1 MNIDNKTLRMLGAVL
16 GAIGLAG
23 CSAEAPPETG
33 VSESAESESIVSGG
47 TLAEA
52 LRDADAYARA
62 RRLGALLPTL
72 GPAAI
77 PEVREALEDY
87 SLDMGAVEFE
97 LLVRFWASRE
107 PAAATNWVLERG
119 NPDYK
124 AAAMRV
130 AMQLWAA
137 VDPEA
142 ALVASQAMRG
152 LTGPE
157 VIRAAQVALVRGWFE
172 SDHAGLEQYIR
183 DLGRSIQRQRALFAY
198 ALAMLRKQ
206 GSEALMRWAESVPE
220 ANAAYKLS
228 VYGQVTSALG
238 ALDRDAALRWCDA
251 HCDGPLGSGLR
262 LRITRQWLHDEGGG
276 VPPLEWLSRAAEGE
290 DKEHALRVTFSS
302 WGLTDRQAALAW
314 MAAQT
319 AGEPAPWV
327 RSLFAHYAKLLAED
341 SPAEAIEWAERVED
355 DRERE
360 AALILVASMWRQQ
373 DEAASEAWL
382 LQSSL
387 SEEAREKARKPV
399 AAPPRGR

>member
-1 MNIDNKTLRMLGAVL
+1 MNIKNKTLCTLGAVL
-16 GAIGLAG
+16 GAIGLTG
-23 CSAEAPPETG
+23 CSAGAPPDTG

-77 PEVREALEDY
+77 PDVREALEDY
-87 SLDMGAVEFE
+87 TLDIGAVEFE

-119 NPDYK
+119 RPDYK

-130 AMQLWAA
+130 AMELWAA

-142 ALVASQAMRG
+142 ALVVVQAVRG
-152 LTGPE
+152 QTGPE
-157 VIRAAQVALVRGWFE
+157 VVRAAEVALVRGWFE
-172 SDHAGLEQYIR
+172 SGHAGLEQYIR
-183 DLGRSIQRQRALFAY
+183 DLGMSIQRQRALFAY
-198 ALAMLRKQ
+198 ALAIVRKQ
-206 GSEALMRWAESVPE
+206 GSEAVMRWAESVPE
-220 ANAAYKLS
+220 ADAVYKLS
-228 VYGQVTSALG
+228 VYRQVTSALG
-238 ALDRDAALRWCDA
+238 AFDRDAALRWCDA
-251 HCDGPLGSGLR
+251 HCDGPYGSSLR
-262 LRITRQWLHDEGGG
+262 QMIARQWLLDEGG
-276 VPPLEWLSRAAEGE
+276 VSPLEWLSRAPEGE
-290 DKEHALRVTFSS
+290 DRENSLRVIFAT
-302 WGLTDRQAALAW
+302 WGVIDREAALGW
-314 MAAQT
+314 MATQT
-319 AGEPAPWV
+319 AGEPAPWA
-327 RSLFAHYAKLLAED
+327 RSLFAHYAKLLAPD
-341 SPAEAIEWAERVED
+341 SPAKAIEWAERVED

-360 AALILVASMWRQQ
+360 AALILVASIWRQQ

-399 AAPPRGR
+399 RAPPRGP

>member
-1 MNIDNKTLRMLGAVL
+1 MSIDNKTLCMLGAVL
-16 GAIGLAG
+16 GAIGLTG

-87 SLDMGAVEFE
+87 TLDIGAVEFE

-107 PAAATNWVLERG
+107 PAVATNWVLERG

-124 AAAMRV
+124 AAAMWV

-142 ALVASQAMRG
+142 ALVAVQAMRG
-152 LTGPE
+152 QTGPE
-157 VIRAAQVALVRGWFE
+157 VVRAAEVALVRGWFE
-172 SDHAGLEQYIR
+172 SGHAGLEQYIR
-183 DLGRSIQRQRALFAY
+183 DLGVSIQRQRALFAY
-198 ALAMLRKQ
+198 ALAMVRKQ
-206 GSEALMRWAESVPE
+206 GFEAVMRWAESVPE
-220 ANAAYKLS
+220 ADEIYKLS
-228 VYGQVTSALG
+228 VYRQVARALG
-238 ALDRDAALRWCDA
+238 AFDRDAALRWCEA
-251 HCDGPLGSGLR
+251 QCDGPYGSSLR
-262 LRITRQWLHDEGGG
+262 LMIARQWLRDKGG
-276 VPPLEWLSRAAEGE
+276 VPPLEWLSREPEGE
-290 DKEHALRVTFSS
+290 DKETSLRVIFAT
-302 WGLTDRQAALAW
+302 WAIIDREAALAW

-327 RSLFAHYAKLLAED
+327 RSLFVHYAKLLAAD

-360 AALILVASMWRQQ
+360 AALIFVASMWRQQ

-387 SEEAREKARKPV
+387 SEEAREKARQPV
-399 AAPPRGR
+399 AAPPPGR